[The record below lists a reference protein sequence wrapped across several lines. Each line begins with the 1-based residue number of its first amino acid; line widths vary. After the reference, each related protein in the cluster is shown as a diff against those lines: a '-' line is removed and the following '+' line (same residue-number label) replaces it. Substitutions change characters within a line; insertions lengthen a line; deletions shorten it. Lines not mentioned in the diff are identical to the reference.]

1 MYKKVENNPG
11 YVRDMSN
18 KGIISVDNEALN
30 AYRRQ
35 REYSKSQQ
43 NTVSALSEEINNIK
57 HEMQDIKDMLTKI
70 LNK

>member
-11 YVRDMSN
+11 YVRDSSTR
-18 KGIISVDNEALN
+18 GIISVDNDALV
-30 AYRRQ
+30 AYKRQ
-35 REYSKSQQ
+35 REYNKTQQ
-43 NTVSALSEEINNIK
+43 NTVSALSDEINNIK

>member
-11 YVRDMSN
+11 YVRDMSTR
-18 KGIISVDNEALN
+18 GIISIDNDALD
-30 AYRRQ
+30 AYKRS
-35 REYSKSQQ
+35 REFSKTQQ